1 MVARPCTFTKISWN
15 GGALKMGEFHPM
27 SGILQLNCIKGGV
40 C

>member
-15 GGALKMGEFHPM
+15 GALKMGEFHPM